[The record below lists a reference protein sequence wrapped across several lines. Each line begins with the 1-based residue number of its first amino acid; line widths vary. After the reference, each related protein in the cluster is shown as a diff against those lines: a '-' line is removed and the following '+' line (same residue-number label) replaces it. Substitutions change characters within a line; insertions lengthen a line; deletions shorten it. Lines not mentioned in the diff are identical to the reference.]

1 MKKVCVPKIVLFCG
15 DQVLVVRIL
24 QLCISITYHQGRYI
38 RSIATNGAEVSL
50 MLARCARFQLSPVDR
65 ISALLT
71 VSSSW
76 CPGRVQSRS
85 DHVLSARLIFSCCL
99 KADSVSLCE
108 FGHSGVLIVPYLC
121 SVPNLVQISVT
132 VNEIGAHM
140 L

>member
-85 DHVLSARLIFSCCL
+85 DHVLSARLALCRGTLPVGIRDPGLTLSAFRQQL
-99 KADSVSLCE
+99 KTFLFD
-108 FGHSGVLIVPYLC
+108 I
-121 SVPNLVQISVT
+121 
-132 VNEIGAHM
+132 
-140 L
+140 